1 MPTQTLS
8 EWEHDRE
15 FSETRGEIATLPEI
29 EEPPTFAE
37 ITAGDPEH
45 GWIALAGRWQAGFGV
60 QLLWHPVTAAT
71 AITVAEGGVTFT
83 FDIPAE
89 HALDAF
95 HHPYVYSAV

>member
-15 FSETRGEIATLPEI
+15 FSETRSEITSLPEI
-29 EEPPTFAE
+29 DSQPFFDACDPE
-37 ITAGDPEH
+37 PEH

-83 FDIPAE
+83 FDVPAVN
-89 HALDAF
+89 ALDAF